1 MTRREKFGKLVL
13 LEDTEATGLG
23 TEHRAAKLGPT
34 GLEKIVTI
42 LRLQPG
48 ISAHADLA
56 RNVMDQAKAAAQ
68 LQNPNILKI
77 FGIGKVE
84 QSYYISYE
92 HIEGKSLRAILD
104 RCRHESFPFQVEH
117 ALLIAS
123 KVASALEYTHGR
135 RNEAGAR
142 YFHGLLTPAQIL
154 VSYEGEVRVKGFG
167 FWPSHIKQA
176 EILPPEELRYL
187 APEQAGGAGDF
198 HSDIYALGA
207 ILFETLTGEEP
218 GPNLVGRLGSARLI
232 SPTGDDPTI
241 PKPLGDILHKSLA
254 SDPAQRYGDMQEMRK
269 AIDTLLFSGDFT
281 PTTFNLAFFMHSL
294 YREEIERETRAL
306 KEEKEASYQE
316 FLTEDPRTATGRP
329 TPPPTNKTE
338 PVDPRLIA
346 AARAAAESAA
356 AVAPEPPL
364 LTDTN
369 TVSLSEPVPPV
380 PPPVAAHPPP
390 AAAHPPHQSSPGMSA
405 KDAAFGFTFHKD
417 ETKSDRRPLF
427 VGLGASAVI
436 AVGLGV
442 WLMLRRS
449 EPAVPPAPASTTLS
463 AAAEAALVRVKE
475 LEEKLAAMEREK
487 QEAETKA
494 AEDAKKKMEAQAAAR
509 GQALDAGAVAKAQEE
524 ARKKAAADQERRQQE
539 ELKRIADEK
548 KAEEARLA
556 DEKRSADE
564 AAARLAE
571 QQRQEA
577 AKAAEQQAAAAAAAT
592 ATTVP
597 PPTTVAV
604 AAATEPPPTTLA
616 PNGVRPG
623 TLVNLTDPGVTPPVA
638 EKAPPPVY
646 PPIALRQRVEG
657 VVELNVFV
665 DEKGNVVETQVVQA
679 AGGRA
684 GLTEAAIDSV
694 KKRRYRPATKDGV
707 PVKVWLPVRV
717 LFQLPR

>member
-13 LEDTEATGLG
+13 LEDTEATGVG

-42 LRLQPG
+42 LRLKPA
-48 ISAHADLA
+48 ISSHPDLA

-68 LQNPNILKI
+68 LQNPNVLKI

-84 QSYYISYE
+84 QWYYISYE
-92 HIEGKSLRAILD
+92 HVEGKSLRAILD

-123 KVASALEYTHGR
+123 KVASALEYAHGR
-135 RNEAGAR
+135 RNDAGAR
-142 YFHGLLTPAQIL
+142 YIHGLLTPAQIL

-167 FWPSHIKQA
+167 FWPSHITQA
-176 EILPPEELRYL
+176 DVLPPEELRYL
-187 APEQAGGAGDF
+187 APEQATGGGDS

-207 ILFETLTGEEP
+207 VLFETLTAQEP
-218 GPNLVGRLGSARLI
+218 GPNLVGRLGTARLA
-232 SPTGDDPTI
+232 SPTGDDATI
-241 PKPLGDILHKSLA
+241 PKPLGDILHKSLS

-306 KEEKEASYQE
+306 KEEKEANYHE
-316 FLTEDPRTATGRP
+316 FLTDDLKPASGARPPVAT
-329 TPPPTNKTE
+329 TNKTE

-346 AARAAAESAA
+346 AARAAAEAA
-356 AVAPEPPL
+356 APPIASEPPSPM
-364 LTDTN
+364 DTN
-369 TVSLSEPVPPV
+369 TVSLSAPVPPA
-380 PPPVAAHPPP
+380 PPVASP
-390 AAAHPPHQSSPGMSA
+390 AAAHPPHQSSPGLSA
-405 KDAAFGFTFHKD
+405 KDAASGFTFHK
-417 ETKSDRRPLF
+417 EEVKADRRPL
-427 VGLGASAVI
+427 VLGLGGVAVVAAGI
-436 AVGLGV
+436 GG
-442 WLMLRRS
+442 WLLFRHPGT
-449 EPAVPPAPASTTLS
+449 EVPPTPATTTLS
-463 AAAEAALVRVKE
+463 PAAAAALDRVKE

-487 QEAETKA
+487 AEAETKA
-494 AEDAKKKMEAQAAAR
+494 ADDAKKKIEAQAAAR
-509 GQALDAGAVAKAQEE
+509 GQVIDAAAVAKAQEE

-556 DEKRSADE
+556 EEKRRADE

-577 AKAAEQQAAAAAAAT
+577 AKAAEQAAAT
-592 ATTVP
+592 TTLPP
-597 PPTTVAV
+597 PPTTTAAV
-604 AAATEPPPTTLA
+604 AAPEPPATTLSA
-616 PNGVRPG
+616 NGVRPG

-665 DEKGNVVETQVVQA
+665 DEKGTVVETQVVQG